1 MALKKRKFD
10 RKHFQKR
17 KRKNLNFKTRRYS
30 TTRKVTTLYE
40 VYASIKT
47 AAWPEGDFIDQS
59 KVMEVGKTLDNTEGV
74 SPSAA
79 FDILDKCAANPELCS
94 FFLTEL
100 SKSPDARN
108 QSQEVLS
115 KIKGEIYA
123 ELSMSQKEGFDF
135 KAGVKAPIENPDL
148 AQVLSDVSKA
158 KAKFGKVVTDSS
170 AEVLSKGKNAFVYGA
185 GKATLIVVPTTIAVA
200 NVTAALNSPTYP
212 ESLDSARHNMSQ
224 IEEFNSF
231 DSNESV
237 SDRLNKFKRHNSS
250 KF

>member
-1 MALKKRKFD
+1 MNVLNSTINNVGLNVLAKFDTFSIKDFKNSRGIYLINTPITSISIQKNLELKLLDYFYVAENSNLALIEQNPIPENFIFIYGYFVLCVKYPKIFGKFLINFLEKNADKEILKLIQPSKKEFPINKKKLALKKRKFD

-94 FFLTEL
+94 FF
-100 SKSPDARN
+100 
-108 QSQEVLS
+108 
-115 KIKGEIYA
+115 
-123 ELSMSQKEGFDF
+123 
-135 KAGVKAPIENPDL
+135 
-148 AQVLSDVSKA
+148 
-158 KAKFGKVVTDSS
+158 
-170 AEVLSKGKNAFVYGA
+170 YGA
-185 GKATLIVVPTTIAVA
+185 FQ
-200 NVTAALNSPTYP
+200 
-212 ESLDSARHNMSQ
+212 ES
-224 IEEFNSF
+224 
-231 DSNESV
+231 
-237 SDRLNKFKRHNSS
+237 
-250 KF
+250 